1 MCLGVTVLGI
11 GAFVATLLITVVP
24 YDRSAYTQ
32 AHGLLRSGIVTSV
45 ANQSNSGADV
55 GVRLTQSV
63 AGHATTTAHVPAKVS
78 LSPGAAVQVLV
89 DPKDPGYAELP
100 RQQFVLKSTT
110 QLVVIIGLVLI
121 AGFTF
126 GTVMAGRAWRRQSR
140 AR

>member
-1 MCLGVTVLGI
+1 VGI

-32 AHGLLRSGIVTSV
+32 AHGLMRSGIVTSV
-45 ANQSNSGADV
+45 ANQGHGGADV
-55 GVRLTQSV
+55 GVRLTEPV

-89 DPKDPGYAELP
+89 DPQDPGYAELP
-100 RQQFVLKSTT
+100 RQQFVLKSAI
-110 QLVVIIGLVLI
+110 QLVVIIGVVLS
-121 AGFTF
+121 AGFIF

-140 AR
+140 TR